1 MAEILTLTDE
11 TWQKTIG
18 DQPALILLG
27 NGDGLRGDFSTAFK
41 KAAAENK
48 TLVFAQI
55 DPAKNPQAAEALNA
69 GKKPV
74 LIGWYKQH
82 ELVRRSRPWGT
93 DVVLAVEMVE
103 KAYKEDAPPEAAEA
117 NGSAAAEPAEVAL
130 VEAQPI
136 AVTDATF
143 QKEVVDYSND
153 LPVLVDFWAAWC
165 GPCRMVAPIM
175 EKLAADFGGQ
185 VRIAKVDTDANPALS
200 QAFRI
205 MSIPTI
211 MAFKQGQLVFNQAG
225 AFPEPAFRDLVQQLI
240 NLNLAD
246 HDHAHEGHDH
256 AHGD

>member
-1 MAEILTLTDE
+1 MTDVLTLTDQ
-11 TWQKTIG
+11 TWDIYVNSH
-18 DQPALILLG
+18 PALVLFSTG
-27 NGDGLRGDFSTAFK
+27 EGLRSDFSVAFK
-41 KAAAENK
+41 KAAAEQKNV
-48 TLVFAQI
+48 LIAQI
-55 DPAKNPQAAEALNA
+55 DPEKNPQIAAQMSVT
-69 GKKPV
+69 GDKPV
-74 LIGWYKQH
+74 LIGWYD
-82 ELVRRSRPWGT
+82 EAEILRRAKPWGA
-93 DVVLAVEMVE
+93 DVNLAIELLERTMNENPVTPQSEQPGNPVENM
-103 KAYKEDAPPEAAEA
+103 PF
-117 NGSAAAEPAEVAL
+117 
-130 VEAQPI
+130 

-175 EKLAADFGGQ
+175 EKLAADFAGQ

-240 NLNLAD
+240 NLNIPD
-246 HDHAHEGHDH
+246 QTPEK
-256 AHGD
+256 

>member
-1 MAEILTLTDE
+1 MADILTLTDQ
-11 TWQKTIG
+11 TWDT
-18 DQPALILLG
+18 ALNSHAALVLVTTG
-27 NGDGLRGDFSTAFK
+27 EGLRSDFSTAYK
-41 KAAAENK
+41 RAAAEQNK
-48 TLVFAQI
+48 VLIAQL
-55 DPAKNPQAAEALNA
+55 DPTKNPRIATHLNVT
-69 GKKPV
+69 GDKPV
-74 LIGWYKQH
+74 LIGWYDDA
-82 ELVRRSRPWGT
+82 EILRRAKPWGT
-93 DVVLAVEMVE
+93 DINLAIELLENMMSENPVTPQSEQ
-103 KAYKEDAPPEAAEA
+103 
-117 NGSAAAEPAEVAL
+117 PAESASNSV
-130 VEAQPI
+130 VENKPFV
-136 AVTDATF
+136 VTDASF

-175 EKLAADFGGQ
+175 EKLANDFAGQ

-246 HDHAHEGHDH
+246 HAHEGHDH